1 MKKSELLAPA
11 GDLLSL
17 YSAISNGATSVYF
30 GGSSFNARMYA
41 NNFNDEEIKEAINY
55 AHKRNVKLFV
65 TLNILIK
72 DEELNEVK
80 EYIKNLYLLGI
91 DGIIVQDYGVLN
103 FLLENY
109 NDLIFLIVSSEHSLA
124 KTTLFTPRSWK

>member
-11 GDLLSL
+11 GDLNSL

-41 NNFNDEEIKEAINY
+41 NNFTMENIKEAINY
-55 AHKRNVKLFV
+55 AHKRNVKVFI

-72 DEELNEVK
+72 DEELSEVK
-80 EYIKNLYLLGI
+80 KYINELY
-91 DGIIVQDYGVLN
+91 
-103 FLLENY
+103 
-109 NDLIFLIVSSEHSLA
+109 
-124 KTTLFTPRSWK
+124 